1 MPVPERVASRAEVPA
16 WLLAREP
23 PHSSTVQ
30 ARPTHRFWSRQGD
43 YVYSLNS
50 SNCDSKTLAIHD
62 ASFCSRIRGIVYY
75 LQTVILFLRNFRT
88 LAQKQKRAFA
98 AAFFGWMLDGFDFT
112 LLTFVLADIQ
122 RSFTVDNAL
131 AGALGTVTLMFRLVG
146 GAAAGTAADRWGRK
160 LPLMLSII
168 WFSLFTVLSG
178 FSTSY
183 AMLFGCRALFG
194 IGMGGEWAAGMP
206 LALEHLPDRLR
217 GAAAGIL
224 QGAWAWG
231 YILSALAFQLL
242 YPVLQAQMAEA
253 WRAMFWIGAFPAAI
267 VLWIRWRV
275 TESPVWIAAHQHA
288 AATGHARVSFA
299 RIFRRDLI
307 GTTVHCSVLAAGFMV
322 SYYSVTYWYARFLQ
336 TRGLNAL
343 PFVIALNVGGI
354 VGSAFWGGVS
364 QGRVG
369 RRGAV
374 TCAAAIG
381 VLVSPLYLMSASAGA
396 LLAGALLVGF
406 GAHGMW
412 GAFPSYITERFPSDA
427 RGAGAGF
434 CYHAGALVGS
444 FTSYA
449 IGSLVDRGWT
459 LAAAMTVS
467 IALSGLAVS
476 TLIWLGPET
485 RDTRFSER

>member
-1 MPVPERVASRAEVPA
+1 VIQFI
-16 WLLAREP
+16 REF
-23 PHSSTVQ
+23 
-30 ARPTHRFWSRQGD
+30 R
-43 YVYSLNS
+43 SLTS
-50 SNCDSKTLAIHD
+50 PQ
-62 ASFCSRIRGIVYY
+62 R
-75 LQTVILFLRNFRT
+75 
-88 LAQKQKRAFA
+88 RAFA

-112 LLTFVLADIQ
+112 ILTFVLADIQ

-160 LPLMLSII
+160 RPLILSIV

-183 AMLFGCRALFG
+183 AMLFACRALFG

-231 YILSALAFQLL
+231 YISSALVFQTL
-242 YPVLQAQMAEA
+242 YPVLRTEMVEA
-253 WRAMFWIGAFPAAI
+253 WRAMFWVGAIPAVL
-267 VLWIRWRV
+267 VLWIRSKV
-275 TESPVWIAAHQHA
+275 AESPVWLEVQRHRSAAPA
-288 AATGHARVSFA
+288 HARRVSLA
-299 RIFRRDLI
+299 RIFKPDLI
-307 GTTVHCSVLAAGFMV
+307 GTTIHCSLLAACFMV

-336 TRGLNAL
+336 TRELNTL
-343 PFVIALNVGGI
+343 PFVIALNIGGI

-364 QGRVG
+364 QGRLG

-374 TCAAAIG
+374 TCAAALG
-381 VLVSPLYLMSASAGA
+381 VLVCPLYLMSTDVP
-396 LLAGALLVGF
+396 LLIVGALLVGF

-412 GAFPSYITERFPSDA
+412 GAFPSYITERFPSEV

-449 IGSLVDRGWT
+449 IGHLVDSGWT
-459 LAAAMTVS
+459 LPSAMTLS
-467 IALSGLAVS
+467 IAISGLAVS
-476 TLIWLGPET
+476 LMIWLGPET
-485 RDTRFSER
+485 RDRRFSER

>member
-1 MPVPERVASRAEVPA
+1 
-16 WLLAREP
+16 
-23 PHSSTVQ
+23 
-30 ARPTHRFWSRQGD
+30 
-43 YVYSLNS
+43 
-50 SNCDSKTLAIHD
+50 
-62 ASFCSRIRGIVYY
+62 
-75 LQTVILFLRNFRT
+75 VIQFLREFPSLT
-88 LAQKQKRAFA
+88 SPQKRAFA

-112 LLTFVLADIQ
+112 ILTFVLADIQ

-160 LPLMLSII
+160 LPLVLSIV

-183 AMLFGCRALFG
+183 AVLFACRALFG

-231 YILSALAFQLL
+231 YVLSALVFQTL
-242 YPVLQAQMAEA
+242 YPVLRGQMDEA
-253 WRAMFWIGAFPAAI
+253 WRAMFWIGAIPAMF
-267 VLWIRWRV
+267 VLWIRSNV
-275 TESPVWIAAHQHA
+275 TESPVWLATQQQGPNA
-288 AATGHARVSFA
+288 AARTSRVSLT
-299 RIFRRDLI
+299 RIFHRDLI
-307 GTTVHCSVLAAGFMV
+307 GTTIHCSLLAACFMV
-322 SYYSVTYWYARFLQ
+322 SYYSVTFWYATLLRE
-336 TRGLNAL
+336 RALNTL
-343 PFVIALNVGGI
+343 PFIIALNVGGI
-354 VGSAFWGGVS
+354 IGSAFWGGVS
-364 QGRVG
+364 QGRLG

-374 TCAAAIG
+374 TCAAALG
-381 VLVSPLYLMSASAGA
+381 VVVSPLYLMSADIGVMLTGA
-396 LLAGALLVGF
+396 VLVGF

-412 GAFPSYITERFPSDA
+412 GAFPSYITERFPSEV

-449 IGSLVDRGWT
+449 IGHLVDSGWT
-459 LAAAMTVS
+459 LPAAMTVA
-467 IALSGLAVS
+467 IAASGVAVAV
-476 TLIWLGPET
+476 TIWLGPET
-485 RDTRFSER
+485 RDRQFS

>member
-1 MPVPERVASRAEVPA
+1 
-16 WLLAREP
+16 
-23 PHSSTVQ
+23 
-30 ARPTHRFWSRQGD
+30 
-43 YVYSLNS
+43 
-50 SNCDSKTLAIHD
+50 
-62 ASFCSRIRGIVYY
+62 
-75 LQTVILFLRNFRT
+75 
-88 LAQKQKRAFA
+88 
-98 AAFFGWMLDGFDFT
+98 MLDGFDFT
-112 LLTFVLADIQ
+112 ILTFVLADIQ

-131 AGALGTVTLMFRLVG
+131 AGALGTITLMFRLLG

-160 LPLMLSII
+160 LPLILSIV

-183 AMLFGCRALFG
+183 AMLFACRALFG

-231 YILSALAFQLL
+231 YISSALVFQTL
-242 YPVLQAQMAEA
+242 YPVLRGQMDEA
-253 WRAMFWIGAFPAAI
+253 WRAMFWIGAIPA
-267 VLWIRWRV
+267 VLVVWIRSSV
-275 TESPVWIAAHQHA
+275 SESPVWLELTRKGASAAVQ
-288 AATGHARVSFA
+288 GGRVSLA
-299 RIFRRDLI
+299 RIFKRDLI
-307 GTTVHCSVLAAGFMV
+307 GTTIHCSLLAACFMV

-336 TRGLNAL
+336 TRDLNTL
-343 PFVIALNVGGI
+343 PFVISLNVGGI

-364 QGRVG
+364 QGRLG

-374 TCAAAIG
+374 TCAAALG
-381 VLVSPLYLMSASAGA
+381 VLVSPLYLMSGNVWVLGVGA
-396 LLAGALLVGF
+396 ALVGF

-412 GAFPSYITERFPSDA
+412 GAFPSYLTERFPNDV

-434 CYHAGALVGS
+434 CYHAGALIGS

-449 IGSLVDRGWT
+449 IGHLVDIGWT
-459 LAAAMTVS
+459 LPAAMTTA

-476 TLIWLGPET
+476 LMIWLGPET
-485 RDTRFSER
+485 RDRRFSEP